1 MTALLFALF
10 AVSFAAPAIAA
21 LLVGL
26 TARTQKGG
34 YIALIIV
41 EMIIGFAVIA
51 LHKAVYDLHPNWDG
65 DGLAAMPYVFVTLI
79 GTAFAVAQASDFID
93 MKD

>member
-41 EMIIGFAVIA
+41 EMIIGFAMIA
-51 LHKAVYDLHPNWDG
+51 LHKTIYDQHPDWAG
-65 DGLAAMPYVFVTLI
+65 DGVVMAPYLVITIF
-79 GTAFAVAQASDFID
+79 GSAVAVAMASDFID
-93 MKD
+93 KED